1 MTVRAQSASDE
12 AVAEEPGDPLLEAA
26 LQPWTGDFDGMLARG
41 MIRVGVPYGL
51 TTYFIDGIHQRGPTY
66 DRLLEFEKVLKKW
79 LGSKAANL
87 TLVVVPARRDR
98 IIEMLVQGQIDVAA
112 GTLTVTPERLA
123 RVDFSDPLTSDV
135 REVLVTGPA
144 APEVTKAADMLASE
158 VHVRRSSSFF
168 EHLAALNVRR
178 QAEGKPPFAV
188 VEADE
193 NLNSEDLLEMVEAGL
208 IPATIA
214 DEPVVQA
221 LQPIFPD
228 LRIHD
233 DIALAENG
241 SYAWAFR
248 KGSPKLAEQV
258 NDFIKISKKGTKLGN
273 ILLNRY
279 TKNSEWLQN
288 ALAPA
293 DSTRFQDTAGFL
305 QLYAGKYDFDW
316 LMIAAQG
323 YQESRLDQSKRSH
336 VGAIGVMQVMPQ
348 TAKDPNVAIENIHQL
363 EPNIHAGVKY
373 LRFLR
378 DRYFSGPELSPLDR
392 TLFTFAAYNAGPG
405 NVIKARK
412 RAEKMGLDPNVWL
425 DNVEIAAAKA
435 ISREPV
441 VYVRNIYRYHV
452 AYKLLASRLQAFG
465 SSRQAAVMASR
476 SRDCGRAS
484 GRERPWRVSSRRCPP
499 ARAR

>member
-1 MTVRAQSASDE
+1 MLRNETMLRWSSVICLCVLLLVGLNPPMTVRAQSASNE

-112 GTLTVTPERLA
+112 GTLTVTSERLA

-168 EHLAALNVRR
+168 EHLAALNARR

-258 NDFIKISKKGTKLGN
+258 NDFIKISKKGTELGN

-452 AYKLLASRLQAFG
+452 AYKLLAKGKA
-465 SSRQAAVMASR
+465 
-476 SRDCGRAS
+476 
-484 GRERPWRVSSRRCPP
+484 E
-499 ARAR
+499 

>member
-1 MTVRAQSASDE
+1 MSARAHPRAVRAQSASDE

-26 LQPWTGDFDGMLARG
+26 LQPWTSDFDGMLARG

-66 DRLLEFEKVLKKW
+66 DRLLEFEKVLKKR
-79 LGSKAANL
+79 LGPKAANL

-98 IIEMLVQGQIDVAA
+98 LIEMLVQGQIDVAA

-144 APEVTKAADMLASE
+144 APEVTKAADMLASK

-168 EHLAALNVRR
+168 EHLAALNARR

-193 NLNSEDLLEMVEAGL
+193 NLNAEDLLEMVEAGL

-214 DEPVVQA
+214 DEPVVLA

-258 NDFIKISKKGTKLGN
+258 NDFIKISKKGTELGN

-293 DSTRFQDTAGFL
+293 DSAQFQDTAGFL

-348 TAKDPNVAIENIHQL
+348 TAKDRNVAIENIHQL

-373 LRFLR
+373 CAFCATAT
-378 DRYFSGPELSPLDR
+378 SAGR
-392 TLFTFAAYNAGPG
+392 T
-405 NVIKARK
+405 
-412 RAEKMGLDPNVWL
+412 
-425 DNVEIAAAKA
+425 
-435 ISREPV
+435 
-441 VYVRNIYRYHV
+441 
-452 AYKLLASRLQAFG
+452 Q
-465 SSRQAAVMASR
+465 
-476 SRDCGRAS
+476 
-484 GRERPWRVSSRRCPP
+484 P
-499 ARAR
+499 ARPDPVHLRGLQRGPRQRHQSEEACGKDGA

>member
-1 MTVRAQSASDE
+1 MLRDGTMLQWSSVICLSVFLLVGLSPPTTTVRAQSASDE
-12 AVAEEPGDPLLEAA
+12 AVAEDPGDPLLEAA
-26 LQPWTGDFDGMLARG
+26 LQPWAGDFDGMLARN
-41 MIRVGVPYGL
+41 MVRVGIPYGL
-51 TTYFIDGIHQRGPTY
+51 TTYFIDGLHQRGPTY
-66 DRLLEFEKVLKKW
+66 DRLQEFEKHLKKRF
-79 LGSKAANL
+79 GPKAANL
-87 TLVVVPARRDR
+87 TVVVVPARRDR
-98 IIEMLVQGQIDVAA
+98 IFEMLAQGQIDVAA

-168 EHLAALNVRR
+168 EHLAALNARR
-178 QAEGKPPFAV
+178 QAEGKPPFPV

-193 NLNSEDLLEMVEAGL
+193 NLNSEDLLEMVEAGI

-214 DEPVVQA
+214 DEPVVLT

-233 DIALAENG
+233 DIVLAENG

-258 NDFIKISKKGTKLGN
+258 NAFVKISKKGTKLGN
-273 ILLNRY
+273 ILLNSY

-293 DSTRFQDTAGFL
+293 DRTRFQNMIGLL

-348 TAKDPNVAIENIHQL
+348 TARDPNVAIEKIHQL

-378 DRYFSGPELSPLDR
+378 ERYFSGPELSPLDR

-441 VYVRNIYRYHV
+441 AYVRNIYRYHV
-452 AYKLLASRLQAFG
+452 AYKLLARGKA
-465 SSRQAAVMASR
+465 
-476 SRDCGRAS
+476 D
-484 GRERPWRVSSRRCPP
+484 
-499 ARAR
+499 

>member
-1 MTVRAQSASDE
+1 MQRNGTMLRWSSVICFGVLLLVGSSPPPTVRAQSASDE

-66 DRLLEFEKVLKKW
+66 DRLLEFEKALKKR
-79 LGSKAANL
+79 LGPKAANL

-98 IIEMLVQGQIDVAA
+98 LIEMLVQGQIDVAA

-144 APEVTKAADMLASE
+144 APEVAKAADMLASK

-168 EHLAALNVRR
+168 EHLAALNARR

-193 NLNSEDLLEMVEAGL
+193 NLNAEDLLEMVEAGL

-214 DEPVVQA
+214 DEPVVLA

-258 NDFIKISKKGTKLGN
+258 NEFIKISKKGTELGN

-293 DSTRFQDTAGFL
+293 DSARFQDTAGFL

-348 TAKDPNVAIENIHQL
+348 TAKT
-363 EPNIHAGVKY
+363 G
-373 LRFLR
+373 
-378 DRYFSGPELSPLDR
+378 
-392 TLFTFAAYNAGPG
+392 TL
-405 NVIKARK
+405 
-412 RAEKMGLDPNVWL
+412 
-425 DNVEIAAAKA
+425 
-435 ISREPV
+435 
-441 VYVRNIYRYHV
+441 
-452 AYKLLASRLQAFG
+452 
-465 SSRQAAVMASR
+465 R
-476 SRDCGRAS
+476 SRTS
-484 GRERPWRVSSRRCPP
+484 TSSNRTSMP
-499 ARAR
+499 A

>member
-1 MTVRAQSASDE
+1 MLRNETMLRWSSVICLCVLLLVGLSPPTTVRAQSASDE

-98 IIEMLVQGQIDVAA
+98 LIEMLVQGQIDVAA

-293 DSTRFQDTAGFL
+293 DSTRFQEHGRVPATL
-305 QLYAGKYDFDW
+305 RRQV
-316 LMIAAQG
+316 
-323 YQESRLDQSKRSH
+323 RLRLADDRGTRLSGIPPRPEQ
-336 VGAIGVMQVMPQ
+336 A
-348 TAKDPNVAIENIHQL
+348 
-363 EPNIHAGVKY
+363 EPCRRDRRHAG
-373 LRFLR
+373 
-378 DRYFSGPELSPLDR
+378 DAADGQGPERCGREHPPTRTEHPCRREVFAFFARPLLQRAGAQPSRPDPVHLRGLQRRPRQRHQSEEACGKDGARPKCVARQRGDR
-392 TLFTFAAYNAGPG
+392 GRQGDQPRAGRLCPQHLPLP
-405 NVIKARK
+405 R
-412 RAEKMGLDPNVWL
+412 
-425 DNVEIAAAKA
+425 
-435 ISREPV
+435 
-441 VYVRNIYRYHV
+441 
-452 AYKLLASRLQAFG
+452 RLQALG
-465 SSRQAAVMASR
+465 
-476 SRDCGRAS
+476 
-484 GRERPWRVSSRRCPP
+484 EE
-499 ARAR
+499 

>member
-1 MTVRAQSASDE
+1 MLRNETMLRWSSVICLCVLLLVGLSPPMTVRAQSASDE

-87 TLVVVPARRDR
+87 TLVVVPARRDH
-98 IIEMLVQGQIDVAA
+98 IIEMLLQGQIDVAA

-248 KGSPKLAEQV
+248 KGSPKLAKQV

-279 TKNSEWLQN
+279 TKSSEWLQN

-348 TAKDPNVAIENIHQL
+348 TAKDPNVAVENIHQL

-452 AYKLLASRLQAFG
+452 AYKLLASRLQALG
-465 SSRQAAVMASR
+465 
-476 SRDCGRAS
+476 
-484 GRERPWRVSSRRCPP
+484 EE
-499 ARAR
+499 